1 MYTDDFEIRY
11 DDEEIVEED
20 CLPECEESEEEES
33 PEIGEDQEENEGGCD
48 GEGIYEDILPYPP
61 IENIQPNKL
70 YAAIGKNLYSGMVSE
85 MTASTQYFY
94 NSCVLRNCYEEA
106 YEAFKRIMIVEMH
119 HMEMLSRVILALG
132 GDVKFTYR
140 THTGENVWS
149 VRFLRYSRTARQILL
164 EAILAEEN
172 AIECY
177 TDACEAIKDENVTC
191 VLKRIIMDERKHL
204 EVFKELYQKII

>member
-20 CLPECEESEEEES
+20 CLPECEESEEEEN

-70 YAAIGKNLYSGMVSE
+70 YAAIVKNLYSGMVSE

-119 HMEMLSRVILALG
+119 HMEMLSRVCQWG
-132 GDVKFTYR
+132 TTKR
-140 THTGENVWS
+140 THRMRRPQMPPTLMTMGTRAS
-149 VRFLRYSRTARQILL
+149 PAPRRALARTSMKVRM
-164 EAILAEEN
+164 
-172 AIECY
+172 
-177 TDACEAIKDENVTC
+177 K
-191 VLKRIIMDERKHL
+191 
-204 EVFKELYQKII
+204 